1 MARTSMEIQQDITR
15 WSNILNENSSSAG
28 SYASECN
35 ELQERISSLT
45 QRRQALYDT
54 YTELGMMCGALTA
67 AVGLVQESC
76 VMNTEGKTYLADQI
90 GQYKSRTEGIINT
103 AAGVLDFQLKLLKK
117 SFSTAS
123 ENAQSA
129 SGKADTAR
137 QKLLELKKELTE
149 AADTEG

>member
-1 MARTSMEIQQDITR
+1 
-15 WSNILNENSSSAG
+15 
-28 SYASECN
+28 
-35 ELQERISSLT
+35 
-45 QRRQALYDT
+45 
-54 YTELGMMCGALTA
+54 MCGALTA